1 MTSPSVAPT
10 VHDVPPPPHPAI
22 AAERPSFGASLG
34 SRSTEFKNALIAGG
48 VGIAV
53 AFMAAGFGLG
63 FWAGDS
69 GSSTTAPQQGFSQQ
83 GPGQMGS
90 TQGGSTQGGS
100 TQGGSTQG
108 GSTQGGSTQGGSTQG
123 GPMGGMTP
131 GGQMGQ
137 GQTGSGQTGS
147 GQTGTG
153 TAGTTTS

>member
-108 GSTQGGSTQGGSTQG
+108 G
-123 GPMGGMTP
+123 PMGGMTP

-137 GQTGSGQTGS
+137 GQTGSGQTDSGQTGS

>member
-108 GSTQGGSTQGGSTQG
+108 GPTQG

-137 GQTGSGQTGS
+137 GQTGSGQTG
-147 GQTGTG
+147 TG

>member
-1 MTSPSVAPT
+1 MRASPDEKVISTMTSPSAAPT
-10 VHDVPPPPHPAI
+10 AHDVPPPPHPAI
-22 AAERPSFGASLG
+22 AAERPSFGATLAG
-34 SRSTEFKNALIAGG
+34 RSTEFKNALIAGG

-90 TQGGSTQGGS
+90 TQGGSTQGG
-100 TQGGSTQG
+100 
-108 GSTQGGSTQGGSTQG
+108 
-123 GPMGGMTP
+123 PMGGMTP
-131 GGQMGQ
+131 GGQMGQGQTGSGQTGQ

>member
-1 MTSPSVAPT
+1 MCASPDEKVISTMTSPSVAPT

-108 GSTQGGSTQGGSTQG
+108 GPTQG

-137 GQTGSGQTGS
+137 GQTGSGQTG
-147 GQTGTG
+147 TG